1 MTMQLPIDNGFI
13 DLLDD
18 DSMGHVEPP
27 QQSFAQTEV
36 NKQDILEANV
46 NQQTWEVYRKGLSSL
61 LPDTHALMK
70 HSLA

>member
-1 MTMQLPIDNGFI
+1 LESLQIMTMQLPIDNGFI

-36 NKQDILEANV
+36 NKQDILEAEV
-46 NQQTWEVYRKGLSSL
+46 NE
-61 LPDTHALMK
+61 
-70 HSLA
+70 